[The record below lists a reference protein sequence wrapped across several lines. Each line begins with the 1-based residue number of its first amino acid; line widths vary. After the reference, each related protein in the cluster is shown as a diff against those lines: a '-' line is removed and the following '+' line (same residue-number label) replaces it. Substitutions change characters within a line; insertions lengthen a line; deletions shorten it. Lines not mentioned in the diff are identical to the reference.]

1 MTLNF
6 RIFKLIGG
14 LVTLS
19 SLAILL
25 IVWLAGVNQI
35 ASQVSKD
42 LEIGQNVIERVFE
55 NRSNLLVSTADV
67 LTADFGFKQAVASR
81 DRGTIESAL
90 NNHGQRISA
99 DLMVLLSL
107 EGETLAST
115 SDELLVGELFGETEL
130 VRQAIQQGGVISMQ
144 SLEGKLYQIILLT
157 VEAPTPIAVA
167 LVGFEI
173 NSRLINDLTNIT
185 KLQVTIISDASHP
198 ENATRISSLSDISV
212 KQAIAAQLDDA
223 KALNPFTYQPEK
235 FVSHH
240 FSMQGIQSTR
250 GSVEIILSERLGNW
264 FSGFYRVLVDIT
276 MIGVLSMA
284 LAILLG
290 LVFARNITRPLA
302 NLVHFARQ
310 IAAGQ
315 YRNRE
320 DAQQGAKTQEIS
332 RLEAAFFK
340 MQDDIQKRE
349 EKIQY
354 QAKYD
359 LLTRLYNRYEIT
371 ELIRERLLESP
382 TFEVL
387 SFKIMGFR
395 EVNNAFGYDCGD
407 AILSSLG
414 ERIKTMG
421 GLAARLN
428 GSEIVWLPEQPV
440 TRTELD
446 HCLAMLEAP
455 HEIQGLEIKLKLAV
469 GHLRLPQDASNVEDL
484 FRHLSIVI
492 QKAEEHAS
500 FYQVYEAGMEED
512 YLKRLKILRELEM
525 TLDKANQMSTTEVCE
540 LNTFYQPKL
549 NLRSNK
555 ITKVEALIRWNSS
568 VLGFVPPD
576 LFIPIAERAGLINE
590 LTQWVITRVVHD
602 LTGWRDAG
610 VHLGAAIN
618 LSVHDLTHP
627 PLIEHIQSLLKAHA
641 IDTGLI
647 EFEVT
652 ESDLMNDP
660 DKAMSQLHT
669 LKEMGFPLAIDDF
682 GTGYSSMAYLKNM
695 PVSALKIDKSFVLNL
710 HDNQDDQT
718 IVSVMIDLAK
728 RFDLEIVAEG
738 VENEMALNL
747 LRDWGC
753 EWAQGYYISRPVDS
767 QSLMK
772 FLTEFE
778 IGKEDTP

>member
-42 LEIGQNVIERVFE
+42 LAIGQNVIERVFE
-55 NRSNLLVSTADV
+55 NRSNLLFSTADV
-67 LTADFGFKQAVASR
+67 LTADFGFKQAVASG
-81 DRGTIESAL
+81 DRETIESAL
-90 NNHGQRISA
+90 SNHGQRISA

-107 EGETLAST
+107 SGETLAST
-115 SDELLVGELFGETEL
+115 NEALSVGESFGENKL
-130 VRQAIQQGGVISMQ
+130 VRKALEQGGVISMQ
-144 SLEGKLYQIILLT
+144 SLDGKLYQIILLT

-185 KLQVTIISDASHP
+185 KLHVTILSDASQP
-198 ENATRISSLSDISV
+198 ENATRISSLSDSSV
-212 KQAIAAQLDDA
+212 ERAIAAQLDDA
-223 KALNPFTYQPEK
+223 KALNPFTYQPDK

-240 FSMQGIQSTR
+240 FSMKGMPAT
-250 GSVEIILSERLGNW
+250 GGKVEIILSERLAYW
-264 FSGFYRVLVDIT
+264 FSSFYRLLLDI
-276 MIGVLSMA
+276 ILIAVLSMA

-310 IAAGQ
+310 IAAGE
-315 YRNRE
+315 YRSKE
-320 DAQQGAKTQEIS
+320 EAEQGAKTQEIS

-340 MQDDIQKRE
+340 MQDDIQHRE
-349 EKIQY
+349 EKIQF

-359 LLTRLYNRYEIT
+359 QLTHLYNRYEIT
-371 ELIRERLLESP
+371 EIIRQRLTQSVP
-382 TFEVL
+382 FEVI
-387 SFKIMGFR
+387 SFKVLGFK

-407 AILSSLG
+407 ACLRSLSQRIQGLG
-414 ERIKTMG
+414 GI
-421 GLAARLN
+421 AARLN
-428 GSEIVWLPEQPV
+428 GSEVVWLPAAPFSWEQ
-440 TRTELD
+440 
-446 HCLAMLEAP
+446 LAPLRDRLEAA
-455 HEIQGLEIKLKLAV
+455 HDVHGLEIKLKLAMA
-469 GHLRLPQDASNVEDL
+469 HLRLPQDASTVEDL

-500 FYQVYEAGMEED
+500 FYQVYAAGMEED

-525 TLDKANQMSTTEVCE
+525 TLDKANQLSTTEACE
-540 LNTFYQPKL
+540 LNMFYQPKL
-549 NLRSNK
+549 DLRTNQVS
-555 ITKVEALIRWNSS
+555 KVEALIRWNSS

-576 LFIPIAERAGLINE
+576 LFIPIAERAGLIND

-602 LTGWRDAG
+602 LTCWRAAG

-641 IDTGLI
+641 IDTSLI

-660 DKAMSQLHT
+660 EKAMSQLHT

-710 HDNQDDQT
+710 HENLDDQT

-738 VENEMALNL
+738 VENEVALNL
-747 LRDWGC
+747 LRAWGC
-753 EWAQGYYISRPVDS
+753 DWAQGYHLSRPVDS
-767 QSLMK
+767 AALLV
-772 FLTEFE
+772 FLAEFQ
-778 IGKEDTP
+778 TVSQT

>member
-1 MTLNF
+1 MLSMTLNF

-25 IVWLAGVNQI
+25 MVWLAGVNQI
-35 ASQVSKD
+35 AKQVFKD

-55 NRSNLLVSTADV
+55 NRSNLLFSTADV

-81 DRGTIESAL
+81 DRDTIESAL
-90 NNHGQRISA
+90 SNHGQRISA

-107 EGETLAST
+107 EGETLAS
-115 SDELLVGELFGETEL
+115 SSGELEIGEQYADLEQ
-130 VRQAIQQGGVISMQ
+130 VQQAIEQGGVISML
-144 SLEGKLYQIILLT
+144 SLEGRLYQIILLT
-157 VEAPTPIAVA
+157 VEAPAPIAVA

-173 NSRLINDLTNIT
+173 NNRLISDLTNIT
-185 KLQVTIISDASHP
+185 KLQVTILSNSTS
-198 ENATRISSLSDISV
+198 EQNQTRISSLSAQDLEKAI
-212 KQAIAAQLDDA
+212 QAQKDDA
-223 KALNPFTYQPEK
+223 QSINPFSYEPDK

-240 FSMQGIQSTR
+240 FSMKGMQTSSGP
-250 GSVEIILSERLGNW
+250 VEIILSERLSNW
-264 FSGFYRVLVDIT
+264 FSSFYRLLIDIT
-276 MIGVLSMA
+276 LIGLLSMA

-290 LVFARNITRPLA
+290 LVFARNITRPLV
-302 NLVHFARQ
+302 NLVQVAKL
-310 IAAGQ
+310 IAAGK
-315 YRNRE
+315 YWNRE
-320 DAQQGAKTQEIS
+320 DRQAGAKTQEIG
-332 RLEAAFFK
+332 RLEDAFFK

-371 ELIRERLLESP
+371 DLIRQKLQEQHY
-382 TFEVL
+382 FEVL

-407 AILSSLG
+407 AILRSLG
-414 ERIKTMG
+414 ERIQSMG
-421 GLAARLN
+421 GVAARLN
-428 GSEIVWLPEQPV
+428 GSELLWIPDQPL
-440 TRTELD
+440 TTQTLD
-446 HCLAMLEAP
+446 KNLQQLEAP
-455 HEIQGLEIKLKLAV
+455 HQIQGLEIKLKLAV
-469 GHLRLPQDASNVEDL
+469 GHLRLPQDASTVEAL

-500 FYQVYEAGMEED
+500 FYQIYEAGMEEE
-512 YLKRLKILRELEM
+512 YLKRLKILRELER
-525 TLDKANQMSTTEVCE
+525 TLDKASQENSGEVCE
-540 LNTFYQPKL
+540 LSMFYQPKL
-549 NLRSNK
+549 DLRCNRVS
-555 ITKVEALIRWNSS
+555 KVEALIRWNSS

-590 LTQWVITRVVHD
+590 LTEWVISRVVQD
-602 LTGWRDAG
+602 ISNWRAEG

-627 PLIEHIQSLLKAHA
+627 PLIDHIQKVLL
-641 IDTGLI
+641 GNNLSPEQL

-660 DKAMSQLHT
+660 QKAMAQLQT
-669 LKEMGFPLAIDDF
+669 LKEMGFSLAIDDF

-695 PVSALKIDKSFVLNL
+695 PVNALKIDKSFVLKL
-710 HDNQDDQT
+710 HENADDQT

-738 VENEMALNL
+738 VENEVALAQ
-747 LRDWGC
+747 LREWGC
-753 EWAQGYYISRPVDS
+753 EWAQGYHISRPVDS
-767 QSLMK
+767 QSLMT
-772 FLTEFE
+772 FINNF
-778 IGKEDTP
+778 DAS